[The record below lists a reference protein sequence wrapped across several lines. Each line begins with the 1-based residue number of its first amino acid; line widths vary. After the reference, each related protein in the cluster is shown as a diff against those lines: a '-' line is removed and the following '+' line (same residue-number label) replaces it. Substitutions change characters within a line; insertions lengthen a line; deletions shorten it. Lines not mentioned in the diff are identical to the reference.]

1 MNVGVLPV
9 IISLAFQPSKLNH
22 VNGIGKNLAT
32 FFIEKRVMARLLGGQ
47 RALGL
52 ADSLPLRTLKANLS
66 VEYNSILS
74 LEENFWAIKS
84 RAKAP

>member
-1 MNVGVLPV
+1 
-9 IISLAFQPSKLNH
+9 
-22 VNGIGKNLAT
+22 
-32 FFIEKRVMARLLGGQ
+32 MARLLGGQ